1 MKRRELRKYTKN
13 MFLDDGNDDK
23 VVQGIFEYYP
33 GNNGTPAV
41 SIPLKT
47 SITIHHRS
55 FFGSDMLFSFM
66 LDISP
71 SDLDY
76 DYIKSV
82 FTPIPHINRDKRYS
96 FTITFN
102 DDIIYKFNSALCE
115 AIDPQGRPNT
125 AGMGLIISGYTTAK
139 DLDRIDNYG
148 NNEDVDLVD

>member
-13 MFLDDGNDDK
+13 MCLNDGSDDRYI
-23 VVQGIFEYYP
+23 QGIFEFYP

-47 SITIHHRS
+47 SVTVHHRS

-71 SDLDY
+71 SDADHA
-76 DYIKSV
+76 YIKSV
-82 FTPIPHINRDKRYS
+82 FTPFPSINRDKRYT
-96 FTITFN
+96 FTINFADN
-102 DDIIYKFNSALCE
+102 IIYQFNSAICE
-115 AIDPQGRPNT
+115 CIDPQGSPN
-125 AGMGLIISGYTTAK
+125 APVGLIISGYITAK
-139 DLDRIDNYG
+139 CLTRIDNYG